1 MKTCHEHVRK
11 QNIKYNPTKY
21 KLLSSLLTDTLL
33 ELSFNA
39 DKDHFRMYQWKRHF
53 DEAIFFNK
61 SKTTRLNEHLMKNF
75 VNSQQEEN
83 PLQQQA
89 EKKKLERVQTCLPI
103 MKD

>member
-1 MKTCHEHVRK
+1 MITLENRIS
-11 QNIKYNPTKY
+11 NMNEYEYELP
-21 KLLSSLLTDTLL
+21 SSLLTDTLL

-75 VNSQQEEN
+75 ANSQQEEN
-83 PLQQQA
+83 PLQQQT